1 MTRLCTLNAEET
13 CSFVR
18 VQRVALSC
26 ARRRVSLLT
35 SLRSARIEA
44 SHAGKDAL
52 STTKRQGALLRLT
65 GVGYRTHHEHSKSE
79 LDIWVNCLLMLDFTG
94 LFCKIKIASGSG
106 VDLRFEMGVGVGGH
120 TLLNSRFCDACLV
133 EAT

>member
-1 MTRLCTLNAEET
+1 MNEHDNDSYPDPPFRHRPQL
-13 CSFVR
+13 
-18 VQRVALSC
+18 
-26 ARRRVSLLT
+26 
-35 SLRSARIEA
+35 
-44 SHAGKDAL
+44 G
-52 STTKRQGALLRLT
+52 
-65 GVGYRTHHEHSKSE
+65 TH
-79 LDIWVNCLLMLDFTG
+79 TG

>member
-1 MTRLCTLNAEET
+1 MTSLCTLNAEET

-18 VQRVALSC
+18 VQRVALSR
-26 ARRRVSLLT
+26 ARCPVSLLT
-35 SLRSARIEA
+35 SLRSARTEA

-52 STTKRQGALLRLT
+52 SKTKRQGALLRLT
-65 GVGYRTHHEHSKSE
+65 GVGYRTHHEQSKSE
-79 LDIWVNCLLMLDFTG
+79 LDRWVNCLLMLDFHG
-94 LFCKIKIASGSG
+94 PFLQNKISSHSG
-106 VDLRFEMGVGVGGH
+106 VHLRFEMGVGVGGH